1 MKNEDLTVGIVGTGT
16 IGASWAAFYASKGME
31 VRLFDSMVENRERG
45 LILARK
51 LLADMGRLGLMEGA
65 VSGEAEER
73 LSPVDSLEEMG
84 ETVAFVHEAAA
95 ENYEVKIELFTRLD
109 EIAAPE
115 VILASSSSGLL
126 MTKIQESMRHPE
138 RALIAHPFNPPHLI
152 PLVELVRGEKT
163 GEEVVREMHAFFTSL
178 GKMPVVLQKEV
189 PGHIANRLAAAL
201 WREAL
206 DLVARGVASVEDVD
220 RALCAGPGL
229 RWALMGQ
236 HLIYHLGGGEGGYE
250 HFIEHI
256 GKGWRELWEDMP
268 TWTEIPDEATKAAV
282 AGMKEAVGDRDP
294 AEIAA
299 WRDEKLAA
307 LVREIYGESPE
318 LK

>member
-1 MKNEDLTVGIVGTGT
+1 MKREELTVGIVGTGT
-16 IGASWAAFYASKGME
+16 IGASWAAFYASQGME
-31 VRLFDSMVENRERG
+31 VRFFDSIAENRERG
-45 LILARK
+45 MTLARK
-51 LLADMGRLGLMEGA
+51 LLADMERLGLMKGA
-65 VSGEAEER
+65 SVDEAKGG
-73 LSPVDSLEEMG
+73 LVPADSLEELG
-84 ETVAFVHEAAA
+84 AAVGFVHEAAA
-95 ENYEVKIELFTRLD
+95 ENYDVKIELFTRLD
-109 EIAAPE
+109 EIADPE
-115 VILASSSSGLL
+115 VVLASSSSGLL
-126 MTKIQESMRHPE
+126 MTRIQESMRHPG

-163 GEEVVREMHAFFTSL
+163 DGEVVREMHAFFTDL
-178 GKMPVVLQKEV
+178 GKIPVVLQKEV

-282 AGMKEAVGDRDP
+282 AGIEDAVGDRDA

-299 WRDEKLAA
+299 SRDEKLAA
-307 LVREIYGESPE
+307 LVREIYGE
-318 LK
+318 

>member
-1 MKNEDLTVGIVGTGT
+1 
-16 IGASWAAFYASKGME
+16 
-31 VRLFDSMVENRERG
+31 
-45 LILARK
+45 
-51 LLADMGRLGLMEGA
+51 
-65 VSGEAEER
+65 
-73 LSPVDSLEEMG
+73 
-84 ETVAFVHEAAA
+84 
-95 ENYEVKIELFTRLD
+95 
-109 EIAAPE
+109 
-115 VILASSSSGLL
+115 
-126 MTKIQESMRHPE
+126 
-138 RALIAHPFNPPHLI
+138 
-152 PLVELVRGEKT
+152 
-163 GEEVVREMHAFFTSL
+163 
-178 GKMPVVLQKEV
+178 
-189 PGHIANRLAAAL
+189 
-201 WREAL
+201 
-206 DLVARGVASVEDVD
+206 VEDVD